1 MPHSGKSGPSHPRS
15 PLINPTEYPRSV
27 TDLTPRELILLTQVL
42 HVNEASSTRRS
53 NDRIKQLIQDLPK
66 RLRSKRLSLSTF
78 GLKPIGLC
86 SLHRPMNSDLLH
98 HTLGLVYR
106 EVTTCFKPFDNYPE
120 HVHAP
125 ETLILHQLRALR
137 GMWTKPSPEI
147 TLPVSSWAYQVDE
160 CSGCMLS
167 RVVSN
172 QEAIGGLR
180 AALISRTHVRH
191 DHQARRLMKFVDES
205 INRYPQDEV
214 DLISLTA
221 SNNAFGLKQARKAC
235 TKASGRT
242 GPGGRGPRHSK
253 AKRYGKAPRA
263 VDNEGG
269 NPSGESPSRS
279 VDTDIIWAVKSVP
292 RTSGSK
298 YSSRP
303 GESRGTEQCTVSR
316 EGMDE
321 ELTSLHREIDEQ
333 IPYRL
338 RAMKLTTCDEESASE
353 GTAEEE
359 TPVQV
364 ESLDMASMDITD
376 IDEERYALFH
386 DNSSF
391 GSLSSSDG
399 EDE

>member
-1 MPHSGKSGPSHPRS
+1 MPRSGKSGPPRPLS
-15 PLINPTEYPRSV
+15 PLINPTGSYPRSV
-27 TDLTPRELILLTQVL
+27 TDLTPHELILLTQVL
-42 HVNEASSTRRS
+42 HVNGALSTRRS
-53 NDRIKQLIQDLPK
+53 NEKVRQLIQELPK
-66 RLRSKRLSLSTF
+66 RLRAKRISLSTF

-106 EVTTCFKPFDNYPE
+106 EVTTCFKPFDHYPE

-125 ETLILHQLRALR
+125 ETILLHQLRALR
-137 GMWTKPSPEI
+137 GMWTKPTPEI

-172 QEAIGGLR
+172 QEAIGGIR

-191 DHQARRLMKFVDES
+191 DHQPRRLMKFVDES
-205 INRYPQDEV
+205 INRYPQEEV
-214 DLISLTA
+214 ELISLTA

-235 TKASGRT
+235 TKASGRA
-242 GPGGRGPRHSK
+242 GPGGRGPRDSK
-253 AKRYGKAPRA
+253 TRCYGKAPRA
-263 VDNEGG
+263 VDNEGDS
-269 NPSGESPSRS
+269 SGESPSLS
-279 VDTDIIWAVKSVP
+279 IDTDIIWAVKSVP

-303 GESRGTEQCTVSR
+303 GEFRGTEQATVPR

-321 ELTSLHREIDEQ
+321 ELTGLHREIDEQ

-338 RAMKLTTCDEESASE
+338 RAMKLTTCEEESASE

-359 TPVQV
+359 ISVEM
-364 ESLDMASMDITD
+364 ESLDITSMNITD
-376 IDEERYALFH
+376 MDEERYALFH

-399 EDE
+399 EDK